1 MLRKVVDPSSGKL
14 YLGLFLNL
22 MYNTQVSGQLKG
34 WREGGGGGKVGEA
47 TSGILPV
54 TEGPKFFLDITK
66 NYR

>member
-1 MLRKVVDPSSGKL
+1 
-14 YLGLFLNL
+14 

-34 WREGGGGGKVGEA
+34 WREGGGEGGGKVGEA

-66 NYR
+66 IYC

>member
-1 MLRKVVDPSSGKL
+1 MLRKVVDPLSGKL

-22 MYNTQVSGQLKG
+22 MYNTQVSGQLKS
-34 WREGGGGGKVGEA
+34 WREGGGGGEVGEA
-47 TSGILPV
+47 TSRILPV

>member
-1 MLRKVVDPSSGKL
+1 
-14 YLGLFLNL
+14 
-22 MYNTQVSGQLKG
+22 MYNTQVNGQLKG
-34 WREGGGGGKVGEA
+34 WKEGGGEGGEGGKVGEA